1 MITSLKHFSSSFGLF
16 VKKSL
21 THLKLTLQKLFFFFF
36 PQLNQFG
43 KEKKSN
49 PHYFTSVSNQ
59 LLLRL
64 MLKHVEA

>member
-21 THLKLTLQKLFFFFF
+21 THLKLTLQKLVFF
-36 PQLNQFG
+36 PFLSWISLG
-43 KEKKSN
+43 KKKKSN

-59 LLLRL
+59 FLLHL